1 MIDFEKYLEA
11 LIVVDVQ
18 NDFCPGG
25 ALAVENGDKV
35 ISGINK
41 LLSIDK
47 WLRVGT
53 RDWHPDNHISFQK
66 HGGIWPE
73 HCVRESVGS
82 EFHRLLHSHF
92 FQKVVSKGTKETLE
106 AYSGFEGTEL
116 SEILREYGV
125 KKIFICGL
133 ATDYCVR
140 ATALDARKE
149 GFEVVLISDCVESVN
164 IKAGDGEKA
173 IQEMTEFGCAMLK
186 STDFK

>member
-1 MIDFEKYLEA
+1 M
-11 LIVVDVQ
+11 
-18 NDFCPGG
+18 
-25 ALAVENGDKV
+25 
-35 ISGINK
+35 
-41 LLSIDK
+41 
-47 WLRVGT
+47 
-53 RDWHPDNHISFQK
+53 
-66 HGGIWPE
+66 
-73 HCVRESVGS
+73 
-82 EFHRLLHSHF
+82 
-92 FQKVVSKGTKETLE
+92 
-106 AYSGFEGTEL
+106 
-116 SEILREYGV
+116 REYGV

>member
-1 MIDFEKYLEA
+1 MARTLCKGICWIGISPSSAFAFFPKSSLE
-11 LIVVDVQ
+11 
-18 NDFCPGG
+18 
-25 ALAVENGDKV
+25 
-35 ISGINK
+35 
-41 LLSIDK
+41 
-47 WLRVGT
+47 
-53 RDWHPDNHISFQK
+53 
-66 HGGIWPE
+66 
-73 HCVRESVGS
+73 RE
-82 EFHRLLHSHF
+82 
-92 FQKVVSKGTKETLE
+92 KETLE